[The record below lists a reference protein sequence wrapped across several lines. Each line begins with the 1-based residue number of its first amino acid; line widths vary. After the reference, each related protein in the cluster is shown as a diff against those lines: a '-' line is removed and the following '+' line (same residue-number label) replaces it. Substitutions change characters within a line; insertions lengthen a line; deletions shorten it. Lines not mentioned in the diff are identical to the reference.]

1 MSRKIGKKVF
11 DLMMERMKVNGWRRG
26 RGGGDLML
34 SDKLMYLIT
43 CCLGNLAAA
52 ARSRPAN
59 QRMQLNNDDISPLLM
74 SCDINESSI
83 TRGHVRYRTITR
95 GAGVT

>member
-1 MSRKIGKKVF
+1 
-11 DLMMERMKVNGWRRG
+11 MMERMKVNGWRRG

-34 SDKLMYLIT
+34 SDNLMYLT
-43 CCLGNLAAA
+43 TRCLGNLAGS

-59 QRMQLNNDDISPLLM
+59 QRMRLNNDDINPLLR
-74 SCDINESSI
+74 SCDGDESSI
-83 TRGHVRYRTITR
+83 TRSHVRYRTITR